1 MIKYKAI
8 SIAAA
13 ITMIVGVISAV
24 PAIASEVCPR
34 GSLTEVQPELDRLGA
49 VIKAVPATARDAM
62 VSKRGNPPGIEDG
75 DAFQLLMVTTPDG
88 TQAQLIV
95 VDKNDCI
102 TWAGPLGTPEQINRF
117 LGLIEANA

>member
-13 ITMIVGVISAV
+13 IAMIVGVISAV
-24 PAIASEVCPR
+24 PAIANDVCPR
-34 GSLTEVQPELDRLGA
+34 GALSDVQPDLDRVGA
-49 VIKAVPATARDAM
+49 TVKAVPDTVRDAM

-88 TQAQLIV
+88 TQSQLIV